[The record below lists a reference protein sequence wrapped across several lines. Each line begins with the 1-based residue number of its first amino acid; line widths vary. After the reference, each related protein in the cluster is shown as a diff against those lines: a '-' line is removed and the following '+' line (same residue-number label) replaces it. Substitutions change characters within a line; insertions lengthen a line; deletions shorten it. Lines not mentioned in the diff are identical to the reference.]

1 MDVNAAVLTSTGN
14 PAPYADSR
22 PIRVE
27 RLTLL
32 PPGPGEVLVR
42 VASAGLCHSDLS
54 VVDGVRPRPVPMV
67 LGHEAA
73 GVVAEVGPGVC
84 DVSVGD
90 HVVFSF
96 VPVCGRCLPCQSGRP
111 ALCERGAA
119 ANTAGTLLS
128 GRRVFQRASGEPVHQ
143 HLGVSG
149 FAEYTVC
156 AQESLVTIP
165 AEVPLSLACL
175 FGCALLT
182 GVGAVFNT
190 AAARPGSSVLVT
202 GLGGVGLAAVMGARA
217 AGCHPVIA
225 VDLDPAKLALARSL
239 GAAHALTAGDDVVT
253 AVRDLTGGGADY
265 AFEAVGHPDALT
277 TAYAA
282 TRRGGTTVAIGLP
295 HPDARLPLPVL
306 SLVAEERRLLGCYLG
321 SSVPRRDVPRYIE
334 LFRAGVLPVDA
345 LAGSVFTLIDINA
358 ALDRLAAGTLARQV
372 LLPAGSEPTPASPA
386 P

>member
-1 MDVNAAVLTSTGN
+1 MDVAAAVLTST
-14 PAPYADSR
+14 AASMPYADSR
-22 PIRVE
+22 PLRVE
-27 RLTLL
+27 RLTLS
-32 PPGPGEVLVR
+32 PPGPGEVLVK

-73 GVVAEVGPGVC
+73 GVVVEVGAGVT
-84 DVSVGD
+84 DVAVDD

-96 VPVCGRCLPCQSGRP
+96 VPVCGACVPCQSGRP

-128 GRRVFQRASGEPVHQ
+128 GRRVFARPDGEPVHQ

-156 AQESLVTIP
+156 AQESLVRIP
-165 AEVPLSLACL
+165 ARLPLSRACL

-182 GVGAVFNT
+182 GVGAVLNT
-190 AAARPGSSVLVT
+190 ACARAGSSALVV
-202 GLGGVGLAAVMGARA
+202 GLGGVGLAAVMGARV
-217 AGCHPVIA
+217 AGCHPIIA
-225 VDLDPAKLALARSL
+225 VDLDAAKLDLARSL
-239 GAAHALTAGDDVVT
+239 GATHAFATADDVVT

-265 AFEAVGHPDALT
+265 AFEAAGHPDALA

-282 TRRGGTTVAIGLP
+282 TRRGGTTVGIGLP
-295 HPDARLPLPVL
+295 RADARVSFPAL
-306 SLVAEERRLLGCYLG
+306 SLVAEERRLLGSYMG

-334 LFRAGVLPVDA
+334 LYQAGALPVDA
-345 LAGSVFTLIDINA
+345 LAGSLFALGDVNA
-358 ALDRLAAGTLARQV
+358 ALDRLAGGAVARQV
-372 LLPAGSEPTPASPA
+372 LLPPGV
-386 P
+386 

>member
-1 MDVNAAVLTSTGN
+1 MDVAAAVLTST
-14 PAPYADSR
+14 AASMPYADSR
-22 PIRVE
+22 PLRVE
-27 RLTLL
+27 RLTLS
-32 PPGPGEVLVR
+32 PPGPGEVLVK

-73 GVVAEVGPGVC
+73 GVVVEVGAGVT
-84 DVSVGD
+84 DVAVDD

-96 VPVCGRCLPCQSGRP
+96 VPVCGACVPCQSGRP

-128 GRRVFQRASGEPVHQ
+128 GRRVFARPDGEPVHQ

-156 AQESLVTIP
+156 AQESLVRIP
-165 AEVPLSLACL
+165 AQLPLSRACL

-182 GVGAVFNT
+182 GVGAVLNT
-190 AAARPGSSVLVT
+190 ACARAGSSALVV
-202 GLGGVGLAAVMGARA
+202 GLGGVGLAAVMGARV
-217 AGCHPVIA
+217 AGCHPIIA
-225 VDLDPAKLALARSL
+225 VDLDAAKLDLARSL
-239 GAAHALTAGDDVVT
+239 GATHAFAAADDVVT

-265 AFEAVGHPDALT
+265 SFEAAGHPDALA

-282 TRRGGTTVAIGLP
+282 TRRGGTTVGIGLP
-295 HPDARLPLPVL
+295 RADARVSFPAL
-306 SLVAEERRLLGCYLG
+306 SLVAEERRLLGSYMG

-334 LFRAGVLPVDA
+334 LYQAGALPVDA
-345 LAGSVFTLIDINA
+345 LAGSLFALGDVNA
-358 ALDRLAAGTLARQV
+358 ALDRLAGGAVARQV
-372 LLPAGSEPTPASPA
+372 LLPPGV
-386 P
+386 